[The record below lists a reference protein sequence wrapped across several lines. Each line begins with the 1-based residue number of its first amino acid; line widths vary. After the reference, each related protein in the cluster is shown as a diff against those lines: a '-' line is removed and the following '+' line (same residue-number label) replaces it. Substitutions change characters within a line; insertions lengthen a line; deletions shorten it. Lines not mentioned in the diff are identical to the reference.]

1 MKITEKTDPKE
12 VSKKTMETIKTI
24 PSMRLG
30 NPEGT
35 QEGENPLRSQEENL
49 ESFSYFLDLINKKR
63 LSEYCWV
70 NDFEDYIISRMDTSY
85 DNYDKVDDTK
95 RVAQE
100 CIDLIMDTQ
109 YRLVD
114 KHIPY
119 DQIQISSHLNLIC
132 KKEVIDRIIKE
143 MGPVSNPMTDEE
155 KAKLR
160 RLLGEIDPSDV
171 ADKVCVQIGGNVDA
185 TGLSNNS
192 LRQMDKALLE
202 AEKNDTYT
210 SLMFIVSP
218 IAVSYER
225 ILFESEIISGVIDLQ
240 EFTKIMEE
248 AGYDISFGSTLASSE
263 NVKESYISEY
273 CKEGKGFDFNITL
286 DFGRKKSNE
295 KEKQKKIGAK

>member
-1 MKITEKTDPKE
+1 MKITKKTDPKE
-12 VSKKTMETIKTI
+12 VSKKTMEIIKTI

-63 LSEYCWV
+63 PSEYCWV

-109 YRLVD
+109 YRLVG

-143 MGPVSNPMTDEE
+143 MGLVSNPMTDEE

-171 ADKVCVQIGGNVDA
+171 ADKVLVQIGGNVDA

-202 AEKNDTYT
+202 AEKDDTCT

-286 DFGRKKSNE
+286 DFGRKKSNGN
-295 KEKQKKIGAK
+295 EKQKKIGAK